1 MKEYVVQWVEVTRV
15 EASVMASSE
24 EEALAKIKKMD
35 QEELDDIASFD
46 NGGMSDIYV
55 QEV

>member
-46 NGGMSDIYV
+46 NGGVSDIYV

>member
-1 MKEYVVQWVEVTRV
+1 MKEYVVQWVEATRV

>member
-46 NGGMSDIYV
+46 NGGISDIYV

>member
-46 NGGMSDIYV
+46 NSGMSDIYV